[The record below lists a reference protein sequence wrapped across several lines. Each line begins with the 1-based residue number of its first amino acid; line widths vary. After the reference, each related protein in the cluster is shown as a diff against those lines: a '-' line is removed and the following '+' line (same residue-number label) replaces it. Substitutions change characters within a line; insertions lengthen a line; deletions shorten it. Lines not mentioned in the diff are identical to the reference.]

1 MIDPRRVFVTEIAL
15 SMLEQW
21 YTTWEGFKDHRN
33 GDIRRLALHSKARG
47 LVCHDRALAKAEVA
61 FHG

>member
-21 YTTWEGFKDHRN
+21 YTTWECFRGHR
-33 GDIRRLALHSKARG
+33 DAEIRRLALHSKARG

>member
-1 MIDPRRVFVTEIAL
+1 MIDSRRLLIIQISL